1 MDNLLKD
8 ARYGLR
14 ALLKSRGF
22 TAVAVLSLGLGI
34 GVNTTLFS
42 LVNAVLFRPLP
53 VSHPEQ
59 LVTVY
64 TGRKDFLYS
73 TTSYPDYLD
82 FRDQAGVF
90 SGLAAHS
97 MMSASLSREGQSQLL
112 RGEVVSGNYFEVL
125 GVKAFLGR
133 TLTPADDRT
142 PGGHTVVV
150 LGHGFWKGRFGAD
163 PSIVGSILRINGTPF
178 TVVGV
183 VRQSFTGTIPGLSP
197 DLWMPLA
204 MEDSVSAMGIQDS
217 VPSPGATRLERR
229 GQRWLFIKGRLKP
242 GVTVQQAQSNL
253 EAILSRLGQEYSA
266 TNEGR
271 TVSVFPAK
279 AVRIH
284 PLADAMITPAAAALM
299 AIVGLVLLIACAN
312 VASMMLARATARR
325 REIAIRLAMGATRGR
340 LVRQLLTE
348 GLLLSGMGGVVG
360 LLIGYWAAD
369 LLLAFKPPIPI
380 PIQLELGVDVRVLA
394 FTCLVSLATGLAFAL
409 APALRATRPNL
420 VPALKDESVIGE
432 IGRRRFGL
440 RDGLVVGQVA
450 VSLVLL
456 IGAGLLV
463 RGLLAA
469 QAAEVGFVPAGVA
482 SVEVNLRFNRY
493 SEERGKTFFR
503 EAIERVEA
511 LPGVESAAMTRR
523 LPLSADI
530 NMEGILVEGYPS
542 SPEDPALAIDAVT
555 VGPRYFATLG
565 VPLLEG
571 RDFNAFDTENSPR
584 VAIVNQ
590 AFGRRFWPGESGL
603 GKRFQLDLGARDR
616 PSVEIVGVVADHKV
630 RTVGEEPRPYLH
642 FSASQDYSPA
652 AQVVARGRGDAASL
666 VGALRRELLALEPDL
681 VFLSAQT
688 MEQAVSES
696 LYPARM
702 ASGLLAASGGL
713 AVLMAAVGL
722 YGAITYWVSRRTRE
736 IGIRMALGASSGGVH
751 TLVVRQGLTLTAI
764 GAALGVLGAAAGSRV
779 LAGLLYGV
787 GTMDPLAFGGAV
799 AVLFGVA
806 LVASYVPARRAAGVD
821 PMLALRES

>member
-1 MDNLLKD
+1 VDNLLKD

-59 LVTVY
+59 LVTIY

-73 TTSYPDYLD
+73 TVSYPDYLD

-97 MMSASLSREGQSQLL
+97 MMSASLSREGQSELL

-125 GVKAFLGR
+125 GVKPFLGR
-133 TLTPADDRT
+133 TLTPEDDRT
-142 PGGHTVVV
+142 PGGHPVVV

-163 PSIVGSILRINGTPF
+163 PSILGSMLRINSTPF

-183 VRQSFTGTIPGLSP
+183 VAESFTGTIPGLSP

-204 MEDSVSAMGIQDS
+204 MEDSVSAMGIQDM

-242 GVTVQQAQSNL
+242 GVTAQQAQSNL
-253 EAILSRLGQEYSA
+253 EAILSRLGQEYPT
-266 TNEGR
+266 TNEDR

-284 PLADAMITPAAAALM
+284 PMADAAITPAAATLM

-348 GLLLSGMGGVVG
+348 GFLLSGMGGVVG
-360 LLIGYWAAD
+360 LVLGFWAAD
-369 LLLAFKPPIPI
+369 LLLAFKPPIGI
-380 PIQLELGVDVRVLA
+380 PLQLELGIDVRVLA

-432 IGRRRFGL
+432 IGQRRFGL
-440 RDGLVVGQVA
+440 REGLVVGQVA

-469 QAAEVGFVPAGVA
+469 QRAEVGFAPAGVA

-493 SEERGKTFFR
+493 SEERGKAFFR

-511 LPGVESAAMTRR
+511 LPGVESAAITRR
-523 LPLSADI
+523 LPLSPDI
-530 NMEGILVEGYPS
+530 NMEGIFVEGHQS
-542 SPEDPALAIDAVT
+542 SSDDPGIGIDAVAI
-555 VGPRYFATLG
+555 GPGYFATLG

-571 RDFNAFDTENSPR
+571 RDFSWLDTADQPR
-584 VAIVNQ
+584 VAVVNQ
-590 AFGRRFWPGESGL
+590 AFVRRFWPGGGTGL
-603 GKRFQLDLGARDR
+603 GKRFHLDSLDG

-630 RTVGEEPRPYLH
+630 RTVGEDPRPYLH
-642 FSASQDYSPA
+642 FAASQDYSPA
-652 AQVVARGRGDAASL
+652 AHVVARVRGDAASL
-666 VGALRRELLALEPDL
+666 VGTLRRELMAVEPDL

-688 MEQAVSES
+688 MEQSVSES
-696 LYPARM
+696 LYPVRM

-713 AVLMAAVGL
+713 ALLMAAVGL
-722 YGAITYWVSRRTRE
+722 YGAIAYWVSRRTRE
-736 IGIRMALGASSGGVH
+736 IGIRMALGASDRGVH
-751 TLVVRQGLTLTAI
+751 RLVVRQGLTLTAI
-764 GAALGVLGAAAGSRV
+764 GTALGVVGAAAGSRV

-787 GTMDPLAFGGAV
+787 GAMDPLAFGSAV
-799 AVLFGVA
+799 VGLFGVA
-806 LVASYVPARRAAGVD
+806 FIASYVPARRAAGVD
-821 PMLALRES
+821 AMVALREP